1 MTQCIICG
9 ITIPEGYG
17 QVCLMC
23 RSKYGQ
29 QKNRSQLEDE
39 NPRLQMLLTLERREH
54 AATRRKLEKADH
66 DRKRYARRIRF
77 EAGRHATLCQ
87 SYRALEVENKMLNSC
102 VTQLERRLLDGTGGE
117 ATNGTHESKGQ

>member
-29 QKNRSQLEDE
+29 QKNCSQLEDE
-39 NPRLQMLLTLERREH
+39 NLRLQMLLTLERREH

-77 EAGRHATLCQ
+77 AAGRHATLCQ

>member
-1 MTQCIICG
+1 MSDYKIV
-9 ITIPEGYG
+9 PMEEHS
-17 QVCLMC
+17 
-23 RSKYGQ
+23 R
-29 QKNRSQLEDE
+29 
-39 NPRLQMLLTLERREH
+39 QMAHLIMECDHLRNLLKAERAAH
-54 AATRRKLEKADH
+54 AETRCKLEKADH

-77 EAGRHATLCQ
+77 EAGRHAILCQ

>member
-39 NPRLQMLLTLERREH
+39 NLHLQMLLTLERREH

-66 DRKRYARRIRF
+66 DRQRYARRIRF
-77 EAGRHATLCQ
+77 EAARHSVLCR
-87 SYRALEVENKMLNSC
+87 SLHALESENNTLNGC